1 MRIFPEQTTV
11 KKYKENENNSQITP
25 GVFRNNNTYEPL
37 GGILIQISDVARS
50 SHFNNIANLLFIDT
64 DKLYHCERLQDA
76 VKLAEKLIGDIS
88 PGYRAMTCLV
98 YSGNRVTVSLLKL
111 AGMEIIYYQGQ
122 VSEISR

>member
-1 MRIFPEQTTV
+1 M
-11 KKYKENENNSQITP
+11 
-25 GVFRNNNTYEPL
+25 

-88 PGYRAMTCLV
+88 LGYRAMTGLV
-98 YSGNRVTVSLLKL
+98 YSGNRETVSLLKL
-111 AGMEIIYYQGQ
+111 AGMEITATFPKCRSGQ
-122 VSEISR
+122 NRRRQYIGLLDV